1 MNVYFSFFGKAFE
14 QAASSTSCRTI
25 HDAFDSFGKP
35 VLPLGAVLKIIYIEL
50 ATRNKTCI
58 FIVFNRKM
66 DSIILLQ

>member
-35 VLPLGAVLKIIYIEL
+35 VLPLGAVLKIIYI
-50 ATRNKTCI
+50 
-58 FIVFNRKM
+58 
-66 DSIILLQ
+66 D

>member
-58 FIVFNRKM
+58 FIFNRKM
-66 DSIILLQ
+66 DSIILLL